1 MNDKNKILE
10 RINDLRRK
18 FVDEI
23 EFFKFDMLCQL
34 SDLYSW
40 VIGDSETEK
49 PYGFDYGEDMR
60 GVLLNETI
68 KSGIVDPLMKARR
81 EGRRYCVDF
90 GSVIP
95 MSKIWDIYG
104 DGTWNPPRS
113 YITTIDIAT
122 PDNNF
127 EEEERR
133 IYDFLRGKKMRKDM
147 DMTEES
153 ERTL

>member
-1 MNDKNKILE
+1 MDDKNKMLE
-10 RINDLRRK
+10 RIYKFKEKFAKKIDDLK
-18 FVDEI
+18 FEMLWELDGLLSLAMGDDEPEI
-23 EFFKFDMLCQL
+23 
-34 SDLYSW
+34 
-40 VIGDSETEK
+40 
-49 PYGFDYGEDMR
+49 PYDFGKDEMR